1 MEETY
6 KSFSATQLAGETS
19 FIRWVRHGENDRAW
33 TEWISEYPSTR
44 PIVEQAKRIVLDV
57 SSIRAYSL
65 YENEQSE
72 LWDRI
77 QSNLSAPLAQ
87 SKPEIKTRKIY
98 RWSLV
103 AAAAALA
110 LFFWLRQPGP
120 MSNVIAQAG
129 EHQEIILPESSQIK
143 LNAGSSITYNE
154 KRFTSHREV
163 RMTGEAFFEVRPGS
177 QFTVVTDQGSVT
189 VLGTSFNVIAREGR
203 FEVSCYT
210 GKVKVENK
218 NQDQQ
223 MLTPGLR
230 TTENSKEHKLT
241 VSSFTPG
248 TGAPEWTTGKFVF
261 SDQPLYLV
269 VEELER
275 QYNVKIHL
283 EPGIEQMRYTGLFE
297 SGDLEKALYLITWP
311 LHLRTQTSNQVI
323 SIVR

>member
-1 MEETY
+1 MEEAY
-6 KSFSATQLAGETS
+6 KSFSATQLAGETT
-19 FIRWVRHGENDRAW
+19 FIRWVRHGENDQAW
-33 TEWISEYPSTR
+33 AEWMSEYPATQST
-44 PIVEQAKRIVLDV
+44 VSQARQIVLDI
-57 SSIRAYSL
+57 SALRANSL
-65 YENEQSE
+65 HGNERNE
-72 LWDRI
+72 LWNKI
-77 QSNLSAPLAQ
+77 QSNLSIPEQLH
-87 SKPEIKTRKIY
+87 KPEIKTRKIF

-120 MSNVIAQAG
+120 ISNVMAQAG
-129 EHQEIILPESSQIK
+129 EHREIKLPESSQIK

-154 KRFTSHREV
+154 KRFASHREV
-163 RMTGEAFFEVRPGS
+163 RMEGEAFFEVTPGS
-177 QFTVVTDQGSVT
+177 RFTVVTDQGSVT

-223 MLTPGLR
+223 LLTPGLR

-241 VSSFTPG
+241 VSPFTPG
-248 TGAPEWTTGKFVF
+248 ASVPEWTAGKFVF

-275 QYNVKIHL
+275 QYNVRIHL

-297 SGDLEKALYLITWP
+297 SGDLDKALYLITWP